1 MKGTLT
7 SKPTE
12 ARRFLKANEI
22 LDSFGNNPVKL
33 IAILQSI
40 QDEYRYLPEPVLS
53 YIATRLS
60 IPRAKV
66 FGVATFYAHFSLQP
80 KGKYIIRICDGT
92 ACHVNRSQ
100 ALLDL
105 IGKRFKLDS
114 KKSTTDDM
122 LFTLEKVSCLGACGL
137 APVVVINDRV
147 YGAMNT
153 DKLEQVLDEILAAEI
168 QPGTEEQV

>member
-1 MKGTLT
+1 MN
-7 SKPTE
+7 KPTE
-12 ARRFLKANEI
+12 ARRFQKVNEI
-22 LDSFGNNPVKL
+22 IDDFGNNPVRL
-33 IAILQSI
+33 IAILQAV

-60 IPRAKV
+60 IPRARV

-80 KGKYIIRICDGT
+80 KGKYIVRICDGT

-100 ALLDL
+100 SLLDL
-105 IGKRFKLDS
+105 IEKRFKLGG

-147 YGAMNT
+147 YGQVDT
-153 DKLEQVLDEILAAEI
+153 DKLGQILDEILA
-168 QPGTEEQV
+168 GEEQKETEALE